1 MNYEDM
7 SALLE
12 IVNYCNERTRSKDIK
27 DFPGSFNGLQ
37 IENNG
42 TVNKIGAAVDAGHI
56 PFQLATDRGIDFLLV
71 HHGIFWDPP
80 TPLTGSNYRKVKHC
94 MDHNLAVFGSHLPLD
109 CHPELGNNAIIAD
122 KLGLSKVDTFLP
134 YENQDIGLITDCS
147 YSRDHLK
154 SLLEKLFSYG
164 IKSMEFGSQNPERI
178 AILSGSGQ
186 SAVEHLTSLGVDT
199 LITGELKQNH
209 FNYAQENKLN
219 LFTCGHY
226 ATETFGITAL
236 GAEVAKKFDL
246 SFEFISTDCPL

>member
-1 MNYEDM
+1 M

-12 IVNYCNERTRSKDIK
+12 IVNYCNERTKTKDIK

-42 TVNKIGAAVDAGHI
+42 KVNKVGAAVDAGHI
-56 PFQLATDRGIDFLLV
+56 PFKLATDRGIDFLIV
-71 HHGIFWDPP
+71 HHGIFWDSP
-80 TPLTGSNYRKVKHC
+80 TPLTGPNYRKIKHC

-109 CHPELGNNAIIAD
+109 CHPQLGNNAIIAD

-134 YENQDIGLITDCS
+134 YEGNDIGLITDCC
-147 YSRDHLK
+147 YTIDHLK
-154 SLLEKLFSYG
+154 SRLEKLFSCG
-164 IKSMEFGSQNPERI
+164 ISTMDFGSQNPERI

-186 SAVEHLTSLGVDT
+186 SAVGHLTSLGVDT

-226 ATETFGITAL
+226 ATETFGVRAL

-246 SFEFISTDCPL
+246 PFEFIFTDCPL